1 MLDEGESLVEL
12 EGLAPGAAAATG
24 RLGVGLRGFGAGAGA
39 RVGVGPDV
47 VGALAA
53 LGARVAGL
61 IGAGAG
67 MGVGLGAGGGSS
79 GRRRRRRG
87 SVRRWVCDLRP
98 SGHPDVAQKG
108 VGDLLLE
115 RSPAG
120 EEARLMMFCLC
131 LLSLTVWALVSKA
144 MR

>member
-1 MLDEGESLVEL
+1 M
-12 EGLAPGAAAATG
+12 
-24 RLGVGLRGFGAGAGA
+24 RGFGAGAGA
-39 RVGVGPDV
+39 GGGVGVGPDV

-67 MGVGLGAGGGSS
+67 MGVGGGAAGVSS

-108 VGDLLLE
+108 MGELLVE

-131 LLSLTVWALVSKA
+131 LLLLTVWALVNKA
-144 MR
+144 GR